1 MVAIANQDAL
11 IQKLDTNKDDL
22 TSKMNSMQDFVQ
34 SQGQNMD
41 DMTGRLDSLEDLVED
56 QRDLITKQTG
66 TIERQNELIARQSE
80 MLATIS
86 SMITN
91 QNENFLVDCFVNCSL
106 TIDNRIDS
114 VSYNGLEM
122 AVTGPLTDSCDQS
135 HRYEP
140 GVLTIEGWDYQTEND
155 CLYGGLLLHCI
166 ANDISNPWHNF
177 VTDQT
182 HWKVSDG
189 STPCTDDNGWIVR
202 RTDTYIKKMKDAGAI
217 QIWSN
222 AQTVRLVG
230 TPDAQ

>member
-1 MVAIANQDAL
+1 MFIAFLFTD
-11 IQKLDTNKDDL
+11 
-22 TSKMNSMQDFVQ
+22 
-34 SQGQNMD
+34 
-41 DMTGRLDSLEDLVED
+41 
-56 QRDLITKQTG
+56 KQTG

-91 QNENFLVDCFVNCSL
+91 QNENFLVDCLVNCSL

-182 HWKVSDG
+182 HWSVMAQHLALMIMDG
-189 STPCTDDNGWIVR
+189 LSEELILILR
-202 RTDTYIKKMKDAGAI
+202 K
-217 QIWSN
+217 
-222 AQTVRLVG
+222 
-230 TPDAQ
+230 